1 MPEVLL
7 HLLCPE
13 YVANQYCQAIKRRI
27 HMLTPLEELEFP
39 GMSAMTLTTES
50 SLHMLRSPFLQ
61 PAQLPRTITS
71 YLAYLR

>member
-1 MPEVLL
+1 
-7 HLLCPE
+7 
-13 YVANQYCQAIKRRI
+13 
-27 HMLTPLEELEFP
+27 MLTPLEELEFP
-39 GMSAMTLTTES
+39 GMSEMTLTTES